1 MRVTDLQGLKNG
13 LQSLRNEESNMRMSV
28 KSTFPEIAS
37 RITQLGRQ
45 GPFVAAV
52 SLTRTGQDVQ
62 GAIKGEMRASFDRP
76 TAYAINGTFLKRATK
91 TNLEARVWVKDDPF
105 GKGVPADRFLSPQIF
120 GGARRHKGSERL
132 LQANG
137 LMPDGWYLVP
147 GEGAQLDA
155 NGNIRR
161 SQITQ
166 ILSQLKVQRGAGHE
180 SRATG
185 SQRSNRTIARQGV
198 TYFALPNGNRGLL
211 PGVYLKRRFGH
222 GTAIRPVFI
231 FVSGIEYKTRLKF
244 HEVAQATVQAR
255 FPVHFQAESEKA
267 MRTARLR

>member
-1 MRVTDLQGLKNG
+1 
-13 LQSLRNEESNMRMSV
+13 MRMNV
-28 KSTFPEIAS
+28 KTTFPAMADRIAE
-37 RITQLGRQ
+37 LGRQ

-52 SLTRTGQDVQ
+52 SLTRTAQDVQ
-62 GAIKGEMRASFDRP
+62 AAIKDEMRASFDRP
-76 TAYAINGTFLKRATK
+76 TAYAVNGTYLKRATK

-120 GGARRHKGSERL
+120 GGGRRHKGAERL

-137 LMPDGWYLVP
+137 LMPAGWFLVP
-147 GEGAQLDA
+147 AAGAQLDA

-161 SQITQ
+161 NQITQ

-198 TYFALPNGNRGLL
+198 TYFALPNGNRGLP

-222 GTAIRPVFI
+222 GTAIRPVFV
-231 FVSGIEYKTRLKF
+231 FVSQVQYQTRLRF
-244 HEVAQATVQAR
+244 HEVAEATVAAR
-255 FPVHFQAESEKA
+255 FPLHFEAETEKA
-267 MRTARLR
+267 LRTARIR

>member
-1 MRVTDLQGLKNG
+1 
-13 LQSLRNEESNMRMSV
+13 MRMSI
-28 KSTFPEIAS
+28 KSNFPAMAD
-37 RITQLGRQ
+37 RISELGRQ

-52 SLTRTGQDVQ
+52 SLTRTAQDVQ
-62 GAIKGEMRASFDRP
+62 AAIKEEMRTAFDRP
-76 TAYAINGTFLKRATK
+76 TAYALNGMFLKRATK
-91 TNLEARVWVKDDPF
+91 TSLEARVWVKDDPF
-105 GKGVPADRFLSPQIF
+105 GKGVPADRFLGPQIF
-120 GGARRHKGSERL
+120 GGQRRHKGAERL

-147 GEGAQLDA
+147 AAGAHLDG

-161 SQITQ
+161 GQITQ
-166 ILSQLKVQRGAGHE
+166 ILSQLKVQRSAGHE

-222 GTAIRPVFI
+222 GSAIRPVFI
-231 FVSGIEYKTRLKF
+231 FVSKVEYQSRLKF
-244 HEVAQATVQAR
+244 HEIAQATIDAR
-255 FPVHFQAESEKA
+255 FPVHFEAELQKA
-267 MRTARLR
+267 LRTARL

>member
-1 MRVTDLQGLKNG
+1 
-13 LQSLRNEESNMRMSV
+13 MRMSM
-28 KSTFPEIAS
+28 KTNFPAMADRLAE
-37 RITQLGRQ
+37 LGRQ

-62 GAIKGEMRASFDRP
+62 AAIKDEMRRTFDRP
-76 TAYAINGTFLKRATK
+76 TTYALNGTFLERATK
-91 TNLEARVWVKDDPF
+91 TNLEARVWVKDDPW
-105 GKGVPADRFLSPQIF
+105 GKGTPADRFLLPQIY
-120 GGARRHKGSERL
+120 GGQRRHKGAERL
-132 LQANG
+132 LQASG
-137 LMPDGWYLVP
+137 LMPQGWYLVP
-147 GEGAQLDA
+147 AAGAQLDG

-161 SQITQ
+161 GQITQ

-198 TYFALPNGNRGLL
+198 TYFALPNGNRGLP

-231 FVSGIEYKTRLKF
+231 FVSKVEYQSRLKF
-244 HEVAQATVQAR
+244 HEVGQATVEAR
-255 FPVHFQAESEKA
+255 FPVHFDAELEKA

>member
-13 LQSLRNEESNMRMSV
+13 LQSLRILESSMRMSI
-28 KSTFPEIAS
+28 KTNFPAMANRLVE
-37 RITQLGRQ
+37 LGRQ

-62 GAIKGEMRASFDRP
+62 GALKDAMRTSFDRP
-76 TAYAINGTFLKRATK
+76 TSYALNGTYLKRATK

-120 GGARRHKGSERL
+120 GGARRHKGAERL

-137 LMPDGWYLVP
+137 LMPAGWFLVP
-147 GEGAQLDA
+147 GAGAQLDA

-166 ILSQLKVQRGAGHE
+166 ILSQLRVQRGAGHE

-198 TYFALPNGNRGLL
+198 TYFALPNGNRGLP

-222 GTAIRPVFI
+222 GTAIRPVFV
-231 FVSGIEYKTRLKF
+231 FVSQVQYQTRLKF
-244 HEVAQATVQAR
+244 HDVAETTIATR
-255 FPVHFQAESEKA
+255 FSVHFQAESEKA
-267 MRTARLR
+267 LRTARL

>member
-1 MRVTDLQGLKNG
+1 
-13 LQSLRNEESNMRMSV
+13 MRMSM
-28 KSTFPEIAS
+28 KTNFPAMAD
-37 RITQLGRQ
+37 RLAALGRQ

-62 GAIKGEMRASFDRP
+62 GAIRDEKQRAFDRP
-76 TAYAINGTFLKRATK
+76 TAYALNGTFLKRATK
-91 TNLEARVWVKDDPF
+91 TSLEARVWVKDNPF

-120 GGARRHKGSERL
+120 GGERRHKGAERL
-132 LQANG
+132 LQASG
-137 LMPDGWYLVP
+137 LMPAGWYLVP
-147 GEGAQLDA
+147 GEGAQLDG

-161 SQITQ
+161 GQLRQ
-166 ILSQLKVQRGAGHE
+166 ILSQLKVQGGAGHE

-231 FVSGIEYKTRLKF
+231 FVSKVEYQARLKF
-244 HEVAQATVQAR
+244 HEVGEATIDAR
-255 FPVHFQAESEKA
+255 FPVHFEAELAKA
-267 MRTARLR
+267 LRTARL

>member
-1 MRVTDLQGLKNG
+1 
-13 LQSLRNEESNMRMSV
+13 MRMSMR
-28 KSTFPEIAS
+28 TNFPAMADRVVE
-37 RITQLGRQ
+37 LGRQ

-62 GAIKGEMRASFDRP
+62 SALKDAMRTSFDRP
-76 TAYAINGTFLKRATK
+76 TAYALNGTFLKRATK
-91 TNLEARVWVKDDPF
+91 TNLEARVWVKDDPW

-120 GGARRHKGSERL
+120 GGQRRHKGSERL

-147 GEGAQLDA
+147 AAGAQLDG

-161 SQITQ
+161 GQITQ
-166 ILSQLKVQRGAGHE
+166 ILSQLKVQRSAGHE

-198 TYFALPNGNRGLL
+198 TYFALPNGNRGLA

-231 FVSGIEYKTRLKF
+231 FVSKIEYQSRLKF
-244 HEVAQATVQAR
+244 HEVGEATVQAR
-255 FPVHFQAESEKA
+255 FPVHFEAEWAKA
-267 MRTARLR
+267 LRTARM